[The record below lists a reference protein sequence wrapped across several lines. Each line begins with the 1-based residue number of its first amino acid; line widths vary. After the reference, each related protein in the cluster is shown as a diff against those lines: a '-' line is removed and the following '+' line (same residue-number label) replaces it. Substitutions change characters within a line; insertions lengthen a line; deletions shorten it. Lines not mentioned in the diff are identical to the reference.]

1 MDDDPR
7 HLIARLNRVGFG
19 LILIVFGGFGGWAAT
34 AQLSGAVIAPGLIV
48 VESSVKK
55 VQHSTGGIVGEL
67 LVREGDQVKAG
78 QVVMRLD
85 DTMTRATLGMVRS
98 QLDALLARE
107 ARLRAEQEGAAQIDF
122 PAELLARRD
131 EPVAGAALRGEQK
144 LMEARADGRR
154 SLLSQLR
161 ERIVQTDAEIR
172 GLAAQQASKEDEI
185 KLISEELVGV
195 TELWEKQLIS
205 ISRMTLLQR
214 DKVRLEGLR
223 GQNISDIAR
232 ARARISE
239 TELQAIQ
246 SDQDFRNDI
255 LKDLRDAQGKIA
267 DLQERLTA
275 AQDQLR
281 RVDIRAPQSGVI
293 HQLSVHTVGGVIA
306 PGETVM
312 QIVPRADEL
321 VIEAKV
327 SPQDIDQIA
336 IGTAAHLHLHAG
348 NQRTMPDLGAR
359 VTMISADLTREQGPG
374 GQAGP
379 SYFLVRMAMEPDV
392 ASKLGD
398 LRIIPGMMVDAFIQT
413 YARTPLQ
420 YLLKPLQEHMSRTF
434 RER

>member
-7 HLIARLNRVGFG
+7 HLIGRLNLVGFG
-19 LILIVFGGFGGWAAT
+19 LILLVFGGFGGWAAT
-34 AQLSGAVIAPGLIV
+34 AQLSGAVISQGVIV
-48 VESSVKK
+48 VESRVKK

-67 LVREGDQVKAG
+67 LVHEGDPVEAG

-107 ARLRAEQEGAAQIDF
+107 ARLLAEQEGAEQIAF
-122 PAELLARRD
+122 PADLLARLD
-131 EPVAGAALRGEQK
+131 EAIVGTAIRGEQK

-154 SLLSQLR
+154 SLKSQLR
-161 ERIVQTDAEIR
+161 ERIVQTGAEIQ
-172 GLAAQQASKEDEI
+172 GLVAQQVSKEDEI
-185 KLISEELVGV
+185 KLINEELVGV
-195 TELWEKQLIS
+195 TELWDKQLIS
-205 ISRMTLLQR
+205 ISRMMLLQR

-239 TELQAIQ
+239 TELQATQ
-246 SDQDFRNDI
+246 GDQDFLNDI

-281 RVDIRAPQSGVI
+281 RIEIRAPQAGVI
-293 HQLSVHTVGGVIA
+293 YQLSVYTVGGVIA

-321 VIEAKV
+321 VVEAKV

-336 IGTAAHLHLHAG
+336 IGTAAVLHLHAG

-374 GQAGP
+374 GQTGP
-379 SYFLVRMAMEPDV
+379 SYFLVRMALEADV

-398 LRIIPGMMVDAFIQT
+398 LHIIPGMMVDAFIQT

>member
-7 HLIARLNRVGFG
+7 HLIGRLNLVGFG
-19 LILIVFGGFGGWAAT
+19 LILLVFGGFGGWAAT
-34 AQLSGAVIAPGLIV
+34 AQLSGAVISQGVIV
-48 VESSVKK
+48 VESRVKK

-67 LVREGDQVKAG
+67 LVHEGDPVEAG

-107 ARLRAEQEGAAQIDF
+107 ARLLAEQEGAEQIAF
-122 PAELLARRD
+122 PADLLARLD
-131 EPVAGAALRGEQK
+131 EAIVGTAIRGEQK

-154 SLLSQLR
+154 SLKSQLR
-161 ERIVQTDAEIR
+161 ERIVQTGAEIQ
-172 GLAAQQASKEDEI
+172 GLVAQQVSKEDEI
-185 KLISEELVGV
+185 KLINEELVGV
-195 TELWEKQLIS
+195 TELWDKQLIS
-205 ISRMTLLQR
+205 ISRMMLLQR

-239 TELQAIQ
+239 TELQATQ
-246 SDQDFRNDI
+246 GDQDFLNDI

-281 RVDIRAPQSGVI
+281 RIEIRAPQAGVI
-293 HQLSVHTVGGVIA
+293 YQLSVYTVGGVIA

-321 VIEAKV
+321 VVEAKV

-336 IGTAAHLHLHAG
+336 IGTAAVLHLHAG

-374 GQAGP
+374 GQTGP
-379 SYFLVRMAMEPDV
+379 SYFLVRMALEADV

-420 YLLKPLQEHMSRTF
+420 YLAKPLQEHMARTF

>member
-1 MDDDPR
+1 MDEDPR
-7 HLIARLNRVGFG
+7 HLIARLNRVGFA
-19 LILIVFGGFGGWAAT
+19 LILLVFGVFGGWAAT

-48 VESSVKK
+48 VESRVKK

-67 LVREGDQVKAG
+67 LVREGDTVEAG
-78 QVVMRLD
+78 QIVMRLD
-85 DTMTRATLGMVRS
+85 DTLTRATLGAIRA
-98 QLDALLARE
+98 QLDGLLARE
-107 ARLRAEQEGAAQIDF
+107 ARLLAEQEGAATINF
-122 PAELLARRD
+122 PADLLARRD
-131 EPVAGAALRGEQK
+131 ETVVATALRGEQK
-144 LMEARADGRR
+144 LLESRAEGRR
-154 SLLSQLR
+154 SLHSQLR
-161 ERIVQTDAEIR
+161 ERIVQTGAEIQ
-172 GLAAQQASKEDEI
+172 GLMAQQASKEDEI
-185 KLISEELVGV
+185 KLISDELVGV
-195 TELWEKQLIS
+195 TELWDKQLIS
-205 ISRMTLLQR
+205 ISRITLLQR

-223 GQNISDIAR
+223 GQNVSDIAR

-246 SDQDFRNDI
+246 SNQDFLNEI
-255 LKDLRDAQGKIA
+255 LKDLREAQGRIA
-267 DLQERLTA
+267 DLRERFIA

-281 RVDIRAPQSGVI
+281 RVDIRAPQTGLI
-293 HQLSVHTVGGVIA
+293 HQLSVHTVGGVVG

-321 VIEAKV
+321 VVEAKV
-327 SPQDIDQIA
+327 SPQDIDQIS
-336 IGTAAHLHLHAG
+336 IGTSANLHIHAG
-348 NQRTMPDLGAR
+348 NQRTAPDIGAR

-379 SYFLVRMAMEPDV
+379 SYFLVRMSIDPDV
-392 ASKLGD
+392 AQKLGD

>member
-7 HLIARLNRVGFG
+7 HLIGRLNLVGFG
-19 LILIVFGGFGGWAAT
+19 LILRGFGGFGGWAAT
-34 AQLSGAVIAPGLIV
+34 AQLSGAVISQGVIV
-48 VESSVKK
+48 VESRVKK

-67 LVREGDQVKAG
+67 LVHEGDPVEAG

-107 ARLRAEQEGAAQIDF
+107 ARLLAEQEGAEQIAF
-122 PAELLARRD
+122 PADLLARLD
-131 EPVAGAALRGEQK
+131 EAIVGTAIRGEQK

-154 SLLSQLR
+154 SLKSQLR
-161 ERIVQTDAEIR
+161 ERIVQTGAEIQ
-172 GLAAQQASKEDEI
+172 GLVAQQVSKEDEI
-185 KLISEELVGV
+185 KLINEELVGV
-195 TELWEKQLIS
+195 TELWDKQLIS
-205 ISRMTLLQR
+205 ISRMMLLQR

-239 TELQAIQ
+239 TELQATQ
-246 SDQDFRNDI
+246 GDQDFLNDI

-281 RVDIRAPQSGVI
+281 RIEIKAPQAGVI
-293 HQLSVHTVGGVIA
+293 YQLSVYTVGGVIA

-321 VIEAKV
+321 VVEAKV

-336 IGTAAHLHLHAG
+336 IGTAAVLHLHAG

-374 GQAGP
+374 GQTGP
-379 SYFLVRMAMEPDV
+379 SYFLVRMALEADV

-420 YLLKPLQEHMSRTF
+420 YLAKPLQEHMARTF

>member
-1 MDDDPR
+1 MDEDPR
-7 HLIARLNRVGFG
+7 QLITRLNRVGFA
-19 LILIVFGGFGGWAAT
+19 LVILVFVVFGGWAAT
-34 AQLSGAVIAPGLIV
+34 TQLSGAVIAPGLVV

-67 LVREGDQVKAG
+67 LVREGDSVEAG
-78 QVVMRLD
+78 QIVMRLD
-85 DTMTRATLGMVRS
+85 DTVTRATLSMIRG

-107 ARLRAEQEGAAQIDF
+107 ARLLAEQQGVSQIVF
-122 PAELLARRD
+122 PADLLARRD
-131 EPVAGAALRGEQK
+131 EPVAGAAILGEQR
-144 LMEARADGRR
+144 LLESRADGRR
-154 SLLSQLR
+154 SLQSQLR
-161 ERIVQTDAEIR
+161 ERIVQTRAEID
-172 GLAAQQASKEDEI
+172 GLVAQQASKDDEI
-185 KLISEELVGV
+185 RLITEELVGV
-195 TELWEKQLIS
+195 TELWDKQLVS
-205 ISRMTLLQR
+205 ISRKMLLQR

-255 LKDLRDAQGKIA
+255 LKDQRETQGKIA
-267 DLQERLTA
+267 DLQERFTA

-281 RVDIRAPQSGVI
+281 RVDIRAPQTGVI
-293 HQLSVHTVGGVIA
+293 HQLTVHTVGGVIG

-321 VIEAKV
+321 VVEAKV
-327 SPQDIDQIA
+327 APQDIDQISV
-336 IGTAAHLHLHAG
+336 GGAATLRIQAG
-348 NQRTMPDLGAR
+348 NQRTMPVVNAHVAL
-359 VTMISADLTREQGPG
+359 ISADLTREQGPA
-374 GQAGP
+374 GQVGP
-379 SYFLVRMAMEPDV
+379 SYFLVRMAMESD
-392 ASKLGD
+392 ASGKPGD
-398 LRIIPGMMVDAFIQT
+398 LQIIPGMPVEAFIQT

>member
-1 MDDDPR
+1 MDEDPR
-7 HLIARLNRVGFG
+7 NLIARLNRVGFA
-19 LILIVFGGFGGWAAT
+19 LVLLVFGGVGGWAAT
-34 AQLSGAVIAPGLIV
+34 AQLAGAVIAPGLIV
-48 VESSVKK
+48 VESRVKK

-67 LVREGDQVKAG
+67 LVREGDSVEAG
-78 QVVMRLD
+78 QIVMRLD
-85 DTMTRATLGMVRS
+85 DTVTRATLGVIRA

-107 ARLRAEQEGAAQIDF
+107 ARLLAEQEGSDKIDF
-122 PAELLARRD
+122 PADLVARRD
-131 EPVAGAALRGEQK
+131 EAIVGTALRGEQK

-154 SLLSQLR
+154 SLHSQLR
-161 ERIVQTDAEIR
+161 ERIVQTDAEIQ
-172 GLAAQQASKEDEI
+172 GLVAQQASKEDEI
-185 KLISEELVGV
+185 KLINEELVGV

-205 ISRMTLLQR
+205 ISRMMLLQR

-246 SDQDFRNDI
+246 SDQDFRNEI
-255 LKDLRDAQGKIA
+255 LKDQRETQGKIA

-281 RVDIRAPQSGVI
+281 RVDIRATQTGVI
-293 HQLSVHTVGGVIA
+293 YQLSVHTVGGVIS

-321 VIEAKV
+321 VVEAKV

-348 NQRTMPDLGAR
+348 NQRTMPDIGAR
-359 VTMISADLTREQGPG
+359 VIMISADLTREQGPG

-379 SYFLVRMAMEPDV
+379 SYFLVRMAINSDV
-392 ASKLGD
+392 ASKLGE
-398 LRIIPGMMVDAFIQT
+398 LHIIPGMMVEAFIQT